1 LKEKIKIYFAA
12 DAHLGMDAREESLVR
27 EKLLVRWLEQIR
39 KDATEIYLLGDMFDY
54 WFEFRKVVPRGFT
67 RFLGKIA
74 EITDQ
79 GIPVYY
85 FIGNHDVWV
94 FDYLPEETGMKVYQC
109 PLTKSYAGKKFF
121 IAHGDG
127 LGPNERSHRFLM
139 KMTRNK
145 VLQWLYACLHPNF
158 STSLAQRISR
168 RTRYA
173 KGITLKFLGPEKE
186 DLIQFARQKLKTEHF
201 DYFIFGHRHIPL
213 EYSLNENSKLILVG
227 DWIVN
232 FTYAVFD
239 GEKVLLKRYQVE

>member
-1 LKEKIKIYFAA
+1 MKEKIKIYFAS
-12 DAHLGMDAREESLVR
+12 DAHLGMDAEEESIVR
-27 EKLLVRWLEQIR
+27 EKLLVRWLEEIR

-85 FIGNHDVWV
+85 FIGNHDVWI
-94 FDYLPEETGMKVYQC
+94 FDYLPEETGIKVYQG
-109 PLTKSYAGKKFF
+109 PLIKSYAGKKFF

-127 LGPNERSHRFLM
+127 LGPGERSHRFLM

-145 VLQWLYACLHPNF
+145 ILQWFFARLHPNF
-158 STSLAQRISR
+158 STSLAQRISS

-173 KGITLKFLGPEKE
+173 KGITLKFLGSEKE
-186 DLIQFARQKLKTEHF
+186 DLIQFAREKLKTEYF

-239 GEKVLLKRYQVE
+239 GEKVSLKRYQAD

>member
-1 LKEKIKIYFAA
+1 LKENIKIYFAS
-12 DAHLGMDAREESLVR
+12 DAHLGMESQVQSLQR
-27 EKLLVRWLEQIR
+27 EKLLVRWLDEVR
-39 KDATEIYLLGDMFDY
+39 KDATEIYLLGDIFDY
-54 WFEFRKVVPRGFT
+54 WFEYRKVVPRGFT

-85 FIGNHDVWV
+85 FIGNHDVWI
-94 FDYLPEETGMKVYQC
+94 FDYLPKEIGIKVYQG
-109 PLTKSYAGKKFF
+109 PIIKSYAGKKFF

-139 KMTRNK
+139 KITRSK
-145 VLQWLYACLHPNF
+145 ILQWFYSCLHPNF
-158 STSLAQRISR
+158 ATALAQWISR

-173 KGITLKFLGPEKE
+173 KGISLEFLGPGKE
-186 DLIQFARQKLKTEHF
+186 GLFQFAREKLKTEHF
-201 DYFIFGHRHIPL
+201 DFFIFGHRHIPM

-239 GEKVLLKRYQVE
+239 GEKIMLKRYQDD